1 MTAAQPIQRFC
12 SAHEQPV
19 SKPRT
24 CACVTVRIASIS
36 RKSVVALTVRGF
48 YPLEVNG
55 GQEGQWRSSAQ
66 VAGLM
71 LGDGGYLEAN
81 VVAAAV
87 WEVICPD
94 VALAGCHKP
103 PWVISRAPITICIA
117 SLSCCYLSRVI
128 SSITVRVCRCEAVG
142 RRDRNCS
149 LLVSVPSSSGCGGF
163 SLYGS
168 LSALWG
174 FGMAVGSEPGSARHG
189 WFGRK
194 RDLQAEVDQLRQIVD
209 AMGITEQ
216 QQLQAEVGRLRQ
228 ELPRLQREH
237 HELAAVVDPLR
248 AEVEALASER
258 ARAASLQTEVTQ
270 LQRRR
275 DALSGET
282 AAMERLVS
290 EVPGLR
296 AEQAELSRQLVETR
310 ETVILQEVGIYQYRH
325 PVENALAYKARLSG
339 LQARIKD
346 AVKAGNAV
354 RGATNWTVNGSA
366 REGTK
371 MVREFSRLML
381 RAYNNEADNAV
392 RSMKPYTLD
401 SSIARLQKARQ
412 TITRLG
418 GTMNITVTESYYRL
432 RVEELELTADYL
444 AKKAEEKE
452 LEREERAR
460 LREEEI
466 ARREYEREQ
475 ERLRK
480 ELAHYESA
488 VGALRDQ
495 GNSAGAAQAEAKI
508 TEIQDAIDGITRR
521 AANIRAG
528 HVYVI
533 SNVGAFGPTM
543 VKIGMTRRLRPEE
556 RIHELGD
563 ASVPFRYDVHAMVFS
578 DDAVGLE
585 THLHHHFADRRV
597 NMVNMRREF
606 FRVTPAEV
614 RDVLTRLRASITE
627 WVDEAEALEWRQSE
641 QARRQLT
648 SGVV

>member
-1 MTAAQPIQRFC
+1 
-12 SAHEQPV
+12 
-19 SKPRT
+19 
-24 CACVTVRIASIS
+24 
-36 RKSVVALTVRGF
+36 
-48 YPLEVNG
+48 
-55 GQEGQWRSSAQ
+55 
-66 VAGLM
+66 
-71 LGDGGYLEAN
+71 
-81 VVAAAV
+81 
-87 WEVICPD
+87 
-94 VALAGCHKP
+94 
-103 PWVISRAPITICIA
+103 
-117 SLSCCYLSRVI
+117 
-128 SSITVRVCRCEAVG
+128 
-142 RRDRNCS
+142 
-149 LLVSVPSSSGCGGF
+149 
-163 SLYGS
+163 
-168 LSALWG
+168 
-174 FGMAVGSEPGSARHG
+174 
-189 WFGRK
+189 
-194 RDLQAEVDQLRQIVD
+194 
-209 AMGITEQ
+209 
-216 QQLQAEVGRLRQ
+216 
-228 ELPRLQREH
+228 
-237 HELAAVVDPLR
+237 
-248 AEVEALASER
+248 
-258 ARAASLQTEVTQ
+258 
-270 LQRRR
+270 
-275 DALSGET
+275 
-282 AAMERLVS
+282 MERLVS

-418 GTMNITVTESYYRL
+418 GTMNITVTESYHRL

-488 VGALRDQ
+488 VRALRDQ
-495 GNSAGAAQAEAKI
+495 GNSTGAAQAETKI

-627 WVDEAEALEWRQSE
+627 WVDEPEALEWRQSE
-641 QARRQLT
+641 QARRQPA
-648 SGVV
+648 SRVG

>member
-1 MTAAQPIQRFC
+1 
-12 SAHEQPV
+12 
-19 SKPRT
+19 
-24 CACVTVRIASIS
+24 
-36 RKSVVALTVRGF
+36 
-48 YPLEVNG
+48 
-55 GQEGQWRSSAQ
+55 
-66 VAGLM
+66 
-71 LGDGGYLEAN
+71 
-81 VVAAAV
+81 
-87 WEVICPD
+87 
-94 VALAGCHKP
+94 
-103 PWVISRAPITICIA
+103 
-117 SLSCCYLSRVI
+117 
-128 SSITVRVCRCEAVG
+128 
-142 RRDRNCS
+142 
-149 LLVSVPSSSGCGGF
+149 
-163 SLYGS
+163 
-168 LSALWG
+168 
-174 FGMAVGSEPGSARHG
+174 MADGSEPGSARHG

-194 RDLQAEVDQLRQIVD
+194 RDLQAEIDQLRQIVD

-258 ARAASLQTEVTQ
+258 GRAASLQTEVAQ

-418 GTMNITVTESYYRL
+418 GTMNITVTESYHRL

-488 VGALRDQ
+488 VRALRDQ
-495 GNSAGAAQAEAKI
+495 GNSTGAAQAETKI

-543 VKIGMTRRLRPEE
+543 VKIGMTRRL
-556 RIHELGD
+556 
-563 ASVPFRYDVHAMVFS
+563 
-578 DDAVGLE
+578 
-585 THLHHHFADRRV
+585 DRRSV
-597 NMVNMRREF
+597 SMNSAMPPCPSATTCTRWSSATTLSAWKPTCTTTLPIVASTWLTCVVSSSASRPPKS
-606 FRVTPAEV
+606 VTSSPASAP
-614 RDVLTRLRASITE
+614 LSLN
-627 WVDEAEALEWRQSE
+627 
-641 QARRQLT
+641 
-648 SGVV
+648 G